1 MANEPSQLTLNVDPG
16 PGSDEEDRAALAW
29 RLREELQDLAG
40 AEVREVVLERDIG
53 GGRAKGA
60 DIAWGTLAV
69 TVAPALIT
77 ALVSTLQSWLTR
89 HERSKVTIKSGDD
102 ELVIEGS
109 PATKEQRQLIEA
121 WVNRHKT

>member
-1 MANEPSQLTLNVDPG
+1 MANEPSQLTLNIDPG
-16 PGSDEEDRAALAW
+16 PGADEEDRATLAR
-29 RLREELQDLAG
+29 RLREELQELGA
-40 AEVREVVLERDIG
+40 AEVHEVVRARDTG

-69 TVAPALIT
+69 SVAPALIT
-77 ALVSTLQSWLTR
+77 ALVTTLQSWLTR

-121 WVNRHKT
+121 WVNRRKA